1 MSRQQ
6 QSRLRVA
13 FEIERYDTLIDI
25 ACERCSLSDCP
36 CVAMKDFSSYLKCS
50 KCVRASKSCVNMSWS
65 FLDHNREDLFVKIA
79 KDEALLAIVIT
90 RLLRNKKILK
100 EINAKTKRKTQ
111 CLLLRM
117 KELNVSEFFS
127 CLVANALVG
136 SSSAFWSFLAM
147 LNDFS
152 NVGEISE

>member
-6 QSRLRVA
+6 QGRLRVA

-25 ACERCSLSDCP
+25 ACERCSLSDHFCI
-36 CVAMKDFSSYLKCS
+36 AMKDFSSRLKCS

-65 FLDHNREDLFVKIA
+65 FLNHNREDLSVKIA
-79 KDEALLAIVIT
+79 EDEALLAIVIT
-90 RLLRNKKILK
+90 RLLRNKKIMK
-100 EINAKTKRKTQ
+100 KIDAKAKRKTQ

-117 KELNVSEFFS
+117 KKSNVPEFFN
-127 CLVANALVG
+127 CFVANALVE
-136 SSSAFWSFLAM
+136 SSFAFWLFLAM

-152 NVGEISE
+152 NVNEISK

>member
-25 ACERCSLSDCP
+25 ACERCSLSDRSCI
-36 CVAMKDFSSYLKCS
+36 AMKDFSSHLKCS

-65 FLDHNREDLFVKIA
+65 SLNHNREDLFVKIA
-79 KDEALLAIVIT
+79 KDEALLTIVIT

-100 EINAKTKRKTQ
+100 KIDAKAKRKTQ
-111 CLLLRM
+111 CLLSRM
-117 KELNVSEFFS
+117 KKSNASESFNCFA
-127 CLVANALVG
+127 ANALVG
-136 SSSAFWSFLAM
+136 SSSAC
-147 LNDFS
+147 
-152 NVGEISE
+152 

>member
-25 ACERCSLSDCP
+25 ACERCSLSDYFCI
-36 CVAMKDFSSYLKCS
+36 AMKDFLSRLKCS

-79 KDEALLAIVIT
+79 EDEALLAIVIT
-90 RLLRNKKILK
+90 RLLRNKKIMK
-100 EINAKTKRKTQ
+100 KVDAKTKRKTQ
-111 CLLLRM
+111 CLLSRM
-117 KELNVSEFFS
+117 KKLNVSEFFN
-127 CLVANALVG
+127 CFAANVLVE
-136 SSSAFWSFLAM
+136 SSLAF
-147 LNDFS
+147 
-152 NVGEISE
+152 